1 MIVWYRV
8 SYLFIND
15 HRAFKVAFKW
25 SYSYFR
31 WLVKLFSTLNSLI
44 SKTLMK
50 NSGARGYLLGAWSA
64 YFDSLLGAVPTRCV
78 QFEFGVLAVQDVL
91 AWHR

>member
-1 MIVWYRV
+1 
-8 SYLFIND
+8 
-15 HRAFKVAFKW
+15 
-25 SYSYFR
+25 
-31 WLVKLFSTLNSLI
+31 
-44 SKTLMK
+44 MK

-78 QFEFGVLAVQDVL
+78 QFEFGVLAVGNVL